1 MHKIALLAFK
11 KHSLWIK
18 FASKNAISSKHFIYI
33 YRLLQVSVRSELFLR
48 ATSSLRYLSLT
59 FSK

>member
-33 YRLLQVSVRSELFLR
+33 YRRFCKCR
-48 ATSSLRYLSLT
+48 
-59 FSK
+59 